1 MAINFPTSLDNFTNH
16 TDGTTV
22 LTAALLNEIREAT
35 NALEAKVGIDDSA
48 VTTSHDYM
56 LANQKV
62 NIYTA
67 DAARLTTLKGV
78 GPRLAQRITE
88 FRKENGPFQKAEDIM
103 QVKGV
108 GTKVFDQNK
117 DRIVLK

>member
-1 MAINFPTSLDNFTNH
+1 MNIRTLTKTSAIL
-16 TDGTTV
+16 
-22 LTAALLNEIREAT
+22 LTFFILLT
-35 NALEAKVGIDDSA
+35 YMPVSA
-48 VTTSHDYM
+48 VDQVTSSGGKQGSMEM

-62 NIYTA
+62 NINTA
-67 DAARLTTLKGV
+67 DTARLTTLKGV
-78 GPRLAQRITE
+78 GPQLAQRITE

>member
-1 MAINFPTSLDNFTNH
+1 MNTQTLTKTS
-16 TDGTTV
+16 TV
-22 LTAALLNEIREAT
+22 LLAFLILLIHIP
-35 NALEAKVGIDDSA
+35 VSA
-48 VTTSHDYM
+48 VDQIASSGGEKGNMEM
-56 LANQKV
+56 LAHQKV
-62 NIYTA
+62 NINTA
-67 DAARLTTLKGV
+67 DTVGLTTLKGV